1 MSYYKGKKIF
11 VSGGAGVIGTVL
23 VDMLLAEGAQV
34 FVGDL
39 KKQPAAF
46 KGKVSYREGDLNSLT
61 KKELLAFAPQLYFHL
76 AATFERSTES
86 YDFWEENDRHN
97 TRLSHHLLDLI
108 RECPA
113 LERIVFA
120 SSYLIYDPAQYLFDK
135 PRAAPVSLKE
145 SSPLQPRNLCGMAK
159 YYHEKEL
166 EFIESFSNGRLSVA
180 SARIFRSFGRG
191 SKDIVSRWVRALLN
205 QEPIEAFALEG
216 LFDYIYA
223 DDAAR
228 GLMKLAE
235 SQASGVFNLG
245 SGRARRV
252 QEVIEMLKK
261 HFPLMDL
268 RLKDSAIPYE
278 ASQADMSRFKAVAGW
293 EPQVSLEE
301 GIANIVAFEK
311 SKNH

>member
-1 MSYYKGKKIF
+1 RF
-11 VSGGAGVIGTVL
+11 
-23 VDMLLAEGAQV
+23 
-34 FVGDL
+34 
-39 KKQPAAF
+39 
-46 KGKVSYREGDLNSLT
+46 
-61 KKELLAFAPQLYFHL
+61 
-76 AATFERSTES
+76 
-86 YDFWEENDRHN
+86 
-97 TRLSHHLLDLI
+97 
-108 RECPA
+108 
-113 LERIVFA
+113 
-120 SSYLIYDPAQYLFDK
+120 
-135 PRAAPVSLKE
+135 
-145 SSPLQPRNLCGMAK
+145 
-159 YYHEKEL
+159 
-166 EFIESFSNGRLSVA
+166 SVA

-235 SQASGVFNLG
+235 AQASGVFNLG
-245 SGRARRV
+245 RGRARRV

-301 GIANIVAFEK
+301 GIANI
-311 SKNH
+311 